1 MIKDSSATNKQDE
14 LSSKVVQF
22 PDPIEN
28 LQQTF
33 NLLKLPVEVAANSKL
48 LLDLHSKVDALQD
61 FILKFSDNIEFG
73 DRYMSP
79 KEASNYLGM
88 SDHTFEKYRYKTKVK
103 IKGSKLDGMYWFKKS
118 DLDRFMLTY
127 DAKSASLA

>member
-1 MIKDSSATNKQDE
+1 MIKDNGATSKHDE
-14 LSSKVVQF
+14 KSSKVVQF

-28 LQQTF
+28 LQQTL

-48 LLDLHSKVDALQD
+48 LLDLHSKVDVLQD
-61 FILKFSDNIEFG
+61 FILKFSDNIELG

-79 KEASNYLGM
+79 KEAINYLGM

-103 IKGSKLDGMYWFKKS
+103 IKGSKLDGKYWFKKS

-127 DAKSASLA
+127 DAKSSFLA